1 MSFNFSYFL
10 GLYILSFIFC
20 MNLSV
25 TWFLCSKYALWDM
38 MIHEH
43 KAFYYMNI
51 PKGRVIWK
59 ALWKNFDII

>member
-1 MSFNFSYFL
+1 
-10 GLYILSFIFC
+10 

-25 TWFLCSKYALWDM
+25 SWFLCSKYALWDM

-59 ALWKNFDII
+59 AFWKNFDII